1 MCGIVVASLKSS
13 LMEPHRLDLAMA
25 CVAHRGPDGEG
36 RVWRRQGR
44 LVMGHR
50 RLSIF
55 DPGAGGHQP
64 MLSPGGDCL
73 VFNGCIYNYPELRSE
88 LSALGHGFRTD
99 SDTEVILAAWREWGE
114 AAFSRFNGTWA
125 LALHDAASDRLVISR
140 DRLGVRPLYMFRQ
153 PGRMILA
160 SEIRAVVAAL
170 GQPVRINAAQ
180 AFDFLAL
187 GLSDHHDQTMVDG
200 IVQVPAGALWVED
213 GQGALTRRRYHDWPE
228 PLPAAEAARSIEHMP
243 HLLASATGL
252 RLRAHVPVAAHL
264 SGGMDSGTV
273 AWAIGSQVQSMTAPF
288 LGFFSYGYDRGGE
301 EYDEIRAAR
310 QTRDHV
316 AAGAGFHEVRV
327 DPTPSLDDIE
337 DFLAAQEVPVSTPS
351 PVAGLRLYRAM
362 RKAGAVVA
370 LTGDGSDELFAGYT
384 RRYLPV
390 AWRDAVRSGA
400 LARGWELWSSPE
412 LHWRDGLARLAWSL
426 PFPALSALMARRAH
440 MAVLTDD
447 FRQTHADRL
456 RDLAVRQGLPLAEL
470 GRVDA
475 QGGALSQILRYADRN
490 AMAVGMESR
499 SPFLDYR
506 VAELAMGLPMT
517 LKVSA
522 RGGKLPLR
530 DSMAPYLPA
539 EVIGAAKNRGLGHA
553 EQFRVGHLDLDDLL
567 AEPPKAAAEMIN
579 TDRLAR
585 ALRQHPNDPRLWWPV
600 CFLLWLRQV
609 ERRWL

>member
-1 MCGIVVASLKSS
+1 
-13 LMEPHRLDLAMA
+13 MEPHRLDLAMA

-36 RVWRRQGR
+36 RVSRRHGR
-44 LVMGHR
+44 LIMGHR

-64 MLSPGGDCL
+64 MLGPSGDCL
-73 VFNGCIYNYPELRSE
+73 VFNGCIYNYLELRSE
-88 LSALGHGFRTD
+88 LIALGHGFRTG
-99 SDTEVILAAWREWGE
+99 SDTEVVLAAWREWGE

-160 SEIRAVVAAL
+160 SEIRAVVAAS
-170 GQPVRINAAQ
+170 GQPVRVDAVQ
-180 AFDFLAL
+180 AFDFLSL
-187 GLSDHHDQTMVDG
+187 GLSDHQDRTMVDG
-200 IVQVPAGALWVED
+200 ITQVPAGALWVED
-213 GQGALTRRRYHDWPE
+213 SQGALTRRRYHDWPE
-228 PLPAAEAARSIEHMP
+228 PLPAPEAAQAIK
-243 HLLASATGL
+243 HLPRLLTSATGL
-252 RLRAHVPVAAHL
+252 RLRAHVPVAAQL
-264 SGGMDSGTV
+264 SGGMDSGAV
-273 AWAIGSQVQSMTAPF
+273 AWAIGSQAQSMTAPF

-301 EYDEIRAAR
+301 EYNEIQAAR

-316 AAGAGFHEVRV
+316 AAAASFHEVRV

-337 DFLAAQEVPVSTPS
+337 AFLAAQEVPVSTPS

-400 LARGWELWSSPE
+400 LAEGWDYWSSPE
-412 LHWRDGLARLAWSL
+412 LHWRDGLARLVWSL
-426 PFPALSALMARRAH
+426 PFPALSALMARRTH

-447 FRQTHADRL
+447 FRLSHDDRL
-456 RDLAVRQGLPLAEL
+456 RDLAVRQSLPLAEL

-506 VAELAMGLPMT
+506 VAELAMRLPMT
-517 LKVSA
+517 LKVSG

-530 DSMAPYLPA
+530 DAMAPFLPPR
-539 EVIGAAKNRGLGHA
+539 VIGGAKNRGLGHA
-553 EQFRVGHLDLDDLL
+553 EQFRVGSLDLGDLL
-567 AEPPKAAAEMIN
+567 AEPPKAASEMIN
-579 TDRLAR
+579 AGRLAR
-585 ALRQHPNDPRLWWPV
+585 ALRQHPSDPRLWWPV

-609 ERRWL
+609 ERQWP